1 MRPMAPLG
9 STVATQAGTY
19 SALCRHAHV
28 DYVEVTVTPR
38 AGVAVQ
44 DVYAA
49 EVWWE
54 PASLILLNVLDPTL
68 DEAQRTLGHLVPFGG
83 AQPNGSR
90 LSCGRPARR
99 RKRSGRTSRAR
110 QGTTQRLSVR
120 TRAPASFKRLL
131 GGWPFSAP
139 VAFSSVGPSSA
150 PPSVDSSASAARAA
164 AGIHQVSR
172 HPARSPA

>member
-54 PASLILLNVLDPTL
+54 PASRILLNVLDPTL
-68 DEAQRTLGHLVPFGG
+68 DGAQRTLGHLVPFGG
-83 AQPNGSR
+83 APPSGSR
-90 LSCGRPARR
+90 LSCGRPTRR
-99 RKRSGRTSRAR
+99 RKGAVRRPCSAR
-110 QGTTQRLSVR
+110 GTTLRFL
-120 TRAPASFKRLL
+120 
-131 GGWPFSAP
+131 
-139 VAFSSVGPSSA
+139 
-150 PPSVDSSASAARAA
+150 
-164 AGIHQVSR
+164 
-172 HPARSPA
+172 